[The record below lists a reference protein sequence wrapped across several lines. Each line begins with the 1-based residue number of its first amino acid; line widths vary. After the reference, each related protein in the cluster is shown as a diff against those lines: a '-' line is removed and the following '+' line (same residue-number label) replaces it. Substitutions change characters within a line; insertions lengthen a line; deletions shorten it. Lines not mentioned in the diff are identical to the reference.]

1 MLSGAIFLD
10 RIGERGVLDSLLD
23 SASKGT
29 SGALVVYGEA
39 GMGKSALL
47 EYAASSTELQVAHI
61 SGVETERS
69 FGFAALQRLLLPFVH
84 QVDLIPKPQRMAL
97 QSAFGLIEGGPPDRF
112 MVALGALTLLSVES
126 SKVGLLCVIDDAQWI
141 DMESLQALAFV
152 ARRLQAEGIAL
163 LFGHRTTLDIPGE
176 LAGIPALEVTGLP
189 NDAAKELLR
198 IVADQPVSEQIAERI
213 ATETS
218 GCPLALWELGTTLT
232 KTQSNLIDALAEPM
246 PVARRLREHFDTQID
261 ALSSDAQLFLLAVA
275 ADVSGDR
282 ALVRAAT
289 RALGCSPASET
300 EAEHEGLI
308 LPGPHITF
316 RHPLIRAAV
325 YARADPDL
333 RREVHRTFADLVPR
347 ASHPDRWARH
357 VVLGATG
364 PDARLASQLE
374 ETSQIA
380 RARGGHAA
388 EASLL
393 IQAAELTEPLGLK
406 AVRLLGAAAAAMNAG
421 DVNQAMSLLE
431 QAELHLSD
439 PRAIAEAAQ
448 LGAQLSIVT
457 GQPGVAPR
465 RMLEAARLFLPLDNA
480 RARDVLLD
488 AFAAFAISV
497 HFSEIAASDIARVA
511 NSTTPAGPGVS
522 LEDHLLDGTSQ
533 LVLEGPEIAFP
544 RYRLAAEL
552 LREGTVTHDQI
563 ARWSVFGIAVANE
576 LLDDRTYQAWAERC
590 DRSARENGAL
600 VVLLFNLFALAES
613 DLRAGDLLSA
623 SARYEEA
630 LDVAAV
636 TGLPAADELYPPMSA
651 EARAWAGDEEPT
663 RTYAAQ
669 LIELNTAFSVAIPV
683 FQGYH
688 ALAILHLGAG
698 QYRQALEATE
708 YVHTQ
713 SPFGFTSQTLPLA
726 IEAATRSNEQELAT
740 SLLLR
745 LDERAKASGNP
756 WALGLAAQSRA
767 LLSVGSEA
775 EQMYKSA
782 LAHLSQTLVTRD
794 LAYARLLY
802 GEWLRR
808 ENRRVD
814 AREQL
819 RLAHEFF
826 VTMGAKDFAKR
837 AEAELLATGERV
849 RPRAVDR
856 TADLTPQ
863 ERRVASLAAEGQTNS
878 EIAAT
883 LFLSSATIDYH
894 LRKVYR
900 KLNIESR
907 RQLGKA
913 LRT

>member
-1 MLSGAIFLD
+1 
-10 RIGERGVLDSLLD
+10 
-23 SASKGT
+23 
-29 SGALVVYGEA
+29 
-39 GMGKSALL
+39 
-47 EYAASSTELQVAHI
+47 
-61 SGVETERS
+61 
-69 FGFAALQRLLLPFVH
+69 
-84 QVDLIPKPQRMAL
+84 
-97 QSAFGLIEGGPPDRF
+97 
-112 MVALGALTLLSVES
+112 
-126 SKVGLLCVIDDAQWI
+126 
-141 DMESLQALAFV
+141 
-152 ARRLQAEGIAL
+152 
-163 LFGHRTTLDIPGE
+163 
-176 LAGIPALEVTGLP
+176 
-189 NDAAKELLR
+189 
-198 IVADQPVSEQIAERI
+198 
-213 ATETS
+213 
-218 GCPLALWELGTTLT
+218 
-232 KTQSNLIDALAEPM
+232 
-246 PVARRLREHFDTQID
+246 
-261 ALSSDAQLFLLAVA
+261 
-275 ADVSGDR
+275 
-282 ALVRAAT
+282 
-289 RALGCSPASET
+289 
-300 EAEHEGLI
+300 
-308 LPGPHITF
+308 
-316 RHPLIRAAV
+316 
-325 YARADPDL
+325 
-333 RREVHRTFADLVPR
+333 
-347 ASHPDRWARH
+347 
-357 VVLGATG
+357 
-364 PDARLASQLE
+364 
-374 ETSQIA
+374 
-380 RARGGHAA
+380 
-388 EASLL
+388 
-393 IQAAELTEPLGLK
+393 
-406 AVRLLGAAAAAMNAG
+406 
-421 DVNQAMSLLE
+421 
-431 QAELHLSD
+431 
-439 PRAIAEAAQ
+439 
-448 LGAQLSIVT
+448 
-457 GQPGVAPR
+457 
-465 RMLEAARLFLPLDNA
+465 
-480 RARDVLLD
+480 
-488 AFAAFAISV
+488 
-497 HFSEIAASDIARVA
+497 
-511 NSTTPAGPGVS
+511 
-522 LEDHLLDGTSQ
+522 
-533 LVLEGPEIAFP
+533 
-544 RYRLAAEL
+544 
-552 LREGTVTHDQI
+552 
-563 ARWSVFGIAVANE
+563 
-576 LLDDRTYQAWAERC
+576 
-590 DRSARENGAL
+590 
-600 VVLLFNLFALAES
+600 
-613 DLRAGDLLSA
+613 
-623 SARYEEA
+623 
-630 LDVAAV
+630 
-636 TGLPAADELYPPMSA
+636 MSA